1 MIENSTAI
9 EANNLSKTF
18 SGGLAAVS
26 GLDLS
31 IPAGVVY
38 GLVGRNGAGKTT
50 LIRMLMGLLRPTGGT
65 GRILGRDLWDSDP
78 SQRQRI
84 GYVSQMHKAHEWMTI
99 SELCRYLWHFYEKWD
114 QPYARSLAKRF
125 DLPWDRQI
133 GLLSGGQQ
141 RKAAILL
148 AFAARPEVLMLD
160 EPAAGL
166 DPIARRE
173 LIDETVDVI
182 AGVSPCTV
190 FFSTHILSDLERVA
204 EYVGIMDRGRI
215 VTEAKLDDLQNRTK
229 RVQVV
234 FNSDAIPDG
243 FEIPGAI
250 RTKVE
255 GPVVTSVVRMVSE
268 TQLDELHKRPDLRVN
283 VFPLGLEEIFIDLF
297 GPEARGEFGDMRL

>member
-9 EANNLSKTF
+9 EAENLSKTF
-18 SGGLAAVS
+18 AGGIAAVS
-26 GLDLS
+26 GLDLRVPRGS
-31 IPAGVVY
+31 VY

-50 LIRMLMGLLRPTGGT
+50 LIRMLMGLLRPSGGR
-65 GRILGRDLWDSDP
+65 GRILGAEMWQAEP

-84 GYVSQMHKAHEWMTI
+84 GYVSQSHKAHGWMTI
-99 SELCRYLWHFYEKWD
+99 AELCKYLAYFYEKWD
-114 QPYARSLAKRF
+114 QPYARSLTERF
-125 DLPWDRQI
+125 ALPWERQI
-133 GLLSGGQQ
+133 GLLSGGEQ
-141 RKAAILL
+141 RKVAILL

-166 DPIARRE
+166 DPISRRE
-173 LIDETVDVI
+173 LIDETVEVI
-182 AGVSPCTV
+182 ASVSPCTV

-234 FNSDAIPDG
+234 FNADGPPEG

-268 TQLDELHKRPDLRVN
+268 TQLDELHRREGLRVN

-297 GPEARGEFGDMRL
+297 GPGARDEFGDMQL

>member
-1 MIENSTAI
+1 MIENPAAI
-9 EANNLSKTF
+9 EADNLSKTF

-31 IPAGVVY
+31 VPAGVVY

-65 GRILGRDLWDSDP
+65 GRILGRDLWGSDP

>member
-1 MIENSTAI
+1 MSENSTAI

-18 SGGLAAVS
+18 SGGVAAVS

-31 IPAGVVY
+31 VPHGVVY

-50 LIRMLMGLLRPTGGT
+50 LIRMLMGLLRPTGGN
-65 GRILGRDLWDSDP
+65 GRILGQDLWRSDP
-78 SQRQRI
+78 TQRQRI

-99 SELCRYLWHFYEKWD
+99 SELCCYLGHFYEKWD

-125 DLPWDRQI
+125 SLPWDRQI

-141 RKAAILL
+141 RKVAILL
-148 AFAARPEVLMLD
+148 AFSARPEVLMLD

-182 AGVSPCTV
+182 ASISPCTV

-215 VTEAKLDDLQNRTK
+215 VTEARLDDLQNRTK

-297 GPEARGEFGDMRL
+297 GPEARGEFGDMQL

>member
-1 MIENSTAI
+1 MIENPAAI
-9 EANNLSKTF
+9 EADNLSKTF

-31 IPAGVVY
+31 VPAGVVY

-133 GLLSGGQQ
+133 GLLSGGEQ

>member
-1 MIENSTAI
+1 MIENPAAI
-9 EANNLSKTF
+9 EADNLSKTF

-133 GLLSGGQQ
+133 GLLSGGEQ

>member
-9 EANNLSKTF
+9 EAENLSKTF
-18 SGGLAAVS
+18 AGGVAAVS
-26 GLDLS
+26 GLDLRVPRGS
-31 IPAGVVY
+31 VY

-50 LIRMLMGLLRPTGGT
+50 LIRMLMGLLRPTGGS
-65 GRILGRDLWDSDP
+65 GRILGAEMWQAEP
-78 SQRQRI
+78 SRRQRV
-84 GYVSQMHKAHEWMTI
+84 GYVSQVHKAHGWMTVA
-99 SELCRYLWHFYEKWD
+99 ELCRYLSYFYRKWD
-114 QPYARSLAKRF
+114 QPYAQSLAERF
-125 DLPWDRQI
+125 ALPWERQI
-133 GLLSGGQQ
+133 GLLSGGEQ
-141 RKAAILL
+141 RKVAILL

-160 EPAAGL
+160 EPAAEL
-166 DPIARRE
+166 DPISRRE
-173 LIDETVDVI
+173 LIDETVEVI

-234 FNSDAIPDG
+234 FDAAGPPEG

-255 GPVVTSVVRMVSE
+255 GPVVTSVVRLVSG
-268 TQLDELHKRPDLRVN
+268 TQLDELRRCEGLRVN
-283 VFPLGLEEIFIDLF
+283 VFPLGLEDIFIDLF
-297 GPEARGEFGDMRL
+297 GPGARDEFGDMQL

>member
-1 MIENSTAI
+1 MIENPAAI
-9 EANNLSKTF
+9 EADNLSKTF

-31 IPAGVVY
+31 VPAGVVY

>member
-1 MIENSTAI
+1 MSENSTAI

-18 SGGLAAVS
+18 SGGVAAVS

-31 IPAGVVY
+31 VPHGVVY

-50 LIRMLMGLLRPTGGT
+50 LIRMLMGLLRPTGGN
-65 GRILGRDLWDSDP
+65 GRILGQDLWRSDP
-78 SQRQRI
+78 AQRQRI

-99 SELCRYLWHFYEKWD
+99 SELCCYLGHFYEKWD
-114 QPYARSLAKRF
+114 QPYARSLTKRF

-141 RKAAILL
+141 RKVAILL
-148 AFAARPEVLMLD
+148 AFSARPEVLMLD

-182 AGVSPCTV
+182 ASISPCTV

-215 VTEAKLDDLQNRTK
+215 VTEARLDDLQNRTK

-234 FNSDAIPDG
+234 FNTDTIPGG

-250 RTKVE
+250 RTKIE

-297 GPEARGEFGDMRL
+297 GPEARGEFGDMQL